1 MSEKKAV
8 DSQQEPLN
16 RFLAVS
22 PASDAEAISH
32 QLSAKS
38 LDEGV
43 VLLLDKPLTWTSFD
57 VVRKVKNALRVKKIG
72 HAGTLD
78 PLATGLLILCT
89 GRKTKEI
96 DLIQAQ
102 EKEYTG
108 TFRLGETTPSFDLET
123 AVDLV
128 RPYAHLTDA
137 EITAATRPFIGTIQQ
152 TPPLFSA
159 VKIDGQ
165 RAYEL
170 ARKGLAAEIKAK
182 TVEIT
187 AFELTRIALPEIDFR
202 VVCSKGTYIRSLTRD
217 LGAALGCGAHLTRLV
232 RTRIGA
238 YRVEDAFSLE
248 VLEALRLPHPE
259 GEARAPRRARL
270 ERPST
275 APNRV
280 GLQYYAALQA
290 DALAAKEHEH
300 PNADGVA
307 PPVAPE

>member
-1 MSEKKAV
+1 MSTKT
-8 DSQQEPLN
+8 
-16 RFLAVS
+16 LA
-22 PASDAEAISH
+22 DFDFETG
-32 QLSAKS
+32 
-38 LDEGV
+38 E

-57 VVRKVKNALRVKKIG
+57 VVRKVKNALRIKKIG

-96 DLIQAQ
+96 DQIQAQ
-102 EKEYTG
+102 EKEYAG

-128 RPYAHLTDA
+128 RPYAHLTA
-137 EITAATRPFIGTIQQ
+137 EEITAATQPFVGTIQQ

-159 VKIDGQ
+159 VKIDGK

-170 ARKGLAAEIKAK
+170 ARNGQTAEIKAK
-182 TVEIT
+182 SVEIK

-202 VVCSKGTYIRSLTRD
+202 VVCSKGTYIRSLARD
-217 LGAALGCGAHLTRLV
+217 LGQALGCGAHLTRLV
-232 RTRIGA
+232 RTRIGE
-238 YRVEDAFSLE
+238 YRVEEAFSLE
-248 VLEALRLPHPE
+248 AIEALRPPRPE
-259 GEARAPRRARL
+259 GDARPERL
-270 ERPST
+270 ERPGT

-290 DALAAKEHEH
+290 DALAAKEHE
-300 PNADGVA
+300 ATEVL
-307 PPVAPE
+307 PPTDPE